1 MQKTEQPKLE
11 EIISQYNERIK
22 KLENELEK
30 TNKLLNDAWSENHRL
45 EAEKRRLEA
54 MREALHPIIAAFL
67 GVEEYKTTL
76 KPLDTGFTFNFE
88 KGCIK
93 GIKGSYGVNLTI
105 NIKRTNNEFLNDLIY
120 HELQSTIDSTWVK
133 QMKERGYTTDRRK
146 VFLREDTIEIQTSP
160 RELIGDWEQTLA
172 ALKMAYNRYRLIVEG
187 G

>member
-30 TNKLLNDAWSENHRL
+30 TNKLLNNAWSENHKL
-45 EAEKRRLEA
+45 GRRLEA
-54 MREALHPIIAAFL
+54 ICEALHPIIAAFL

-76 KPLDTGFTFNFE
+76 KPIDTGFTFNFE
-88 KGCIK
+88 KGYIK
-93 GIKGSYGVNLTI
+93 GIKGNYGVNLTI

-120 HELQSTIDSTWVK
+120 HELQSTIDSTWIK

-160 RELIGDWEQTLA
+160 KELIGDWEQTQA
-172 ALKMAYNRYRLIVEG
+172 ALKMAFNRYRLIVEG
-187 G
+187 NPQ